1 MPHPAMEDIFQKIAA
16 AHGTSANEVKA
27 QIQAAIIQGLSNP
40 DPSVQKAWRSI
51 PRQGETPAA
60 RGTAS
65 VSFRHFYGSHA
76 SYPLISTKKTRF

>member
-40 DPSVQKAWRSI
+40 DPSMDPTLR
-51 PRQGETPAA
+51 TP
-60 RGTAS
+60 
-65 VSFRHFYGSHA
+65 
-76 SYPLISTKKTRF
+76 

>member
-27 QIQAAIIQGLSNP
+27 QIQAAIVQGLSNP
-40 DPSVQKAWRSI
+40 GSFRSKSLAKHSP
-51 PRQGETPAA
+51 PRRDPAA

>member
-27 QIQAAIIQGLSNP
+27 QIQAAIVQGLSNP

-51 PRQGETPAA
+51 PRQGETPLPEELLLYLL
-60 RGTAS
+60 GT
-65 VSFRHFYGSHA
+65 
-76 SYPLISTKKTRF
+76 STDPTLRAP